1 MAKRKNTRKPQ
12 AAVQSNTMLRN
23 VMVGA
28 SIFVGIVLL
37 GALLFMSLRPEPE
50 IAGVVNYLRQTRGH
64 DNTLEYAFEELPPA
78 GGTHN
83 DAWQNC
89 GIYDTPVPP
98 EHAIHSM
105 EHGAVW
111 ITYQPELSPAAVAQL
126 QDSVRGQTYILL
138 SPYPNQR
145 SPIVL
150 TAWGVQLELEDVG
163 DGRIAQF
170 INRYRVGP
178 QTPER
183 GAACTGGVG
192 APTG

>member
-1 MAKRKNTRKPQ
+1 MAKRKSTRKPQ
-12 AAVQSNTMLRN
+12 ATVQSNTTLRN
-23 VMVGA
+23 VMIGA

-150 TAWGVQLELEDVG
+150 TAWGVQLELEDAG

-192 APTG
+192 TPTG

>member
-1 MAKRKNTRKPQ
+1 MAKRKSTRKPQ
-12 AAVQSNTMLRN
+12 AAVQSNNMLRN